1 MGRKSKLVLYDIL
14 NQALQM
20 YNRDH
25 KTLREIAQIF
35 KSEGYD
41 VTKESVRTAVK
52 SANQA
57 AMEYNKAYEES
68 RAIIDAVKNNPNTEV
83 YETITSLLAGKILDQ
98 VKNIEE
104 LTFDDPVK
112 MTDAVSRLA
121 NSQVKIARFRLEF
134 QKGYEAAKREF
145 MEKLN
150 KELAGHPDLLDQI
163 VSLVAAM
170 EADA

>member
-14 NQALQM
+14 DRALQM

-150 KELAGHPDLLDQI
+150 KELSGHPDLLDQI